1 MVTKRS
7 IIIDGSVTS
16 ISMEPVFWQE
26 VDRRAEQLGL
36 PWQDYMRRLLSG
48 LHDAP
53 NRSSAVREALVEML
67 QDEGSRQK
75 RPRFETWWQLHTS
88 ASTREVG
95 TKGVRLFAGRGSANE
110 LVFDDAEVSR
120 RHLML
125 AYDGHNWWAID
136 LESKN
141 GLYLGRKRVPLVRME
156 PDTPVRIGNSE
167 LVLLKSA

>member
-16 ISMEPVFWQE
+16 ISMEPIFWQE

-53 NRSSAVREALVEML
+53 NRSSAVRETLVGML
-67 QDEGSRQK
+67 QDEGGRQQ
-75 RPRFETWWQLHTS
+75 RPRLEAWWQLKS
-88 ASTREVG
+88 GSEVRETG
-95 TKGVRLFAGRGSANE
+95 TKGVRLFAGRGGVND

-125 AYDGHNWWAID
+125 VYDGRHWWAID

-141 GLYLGRKRVPLVRME
+141 GLYLGRKRVPMAKLQ
-156 PDTPVRIGNSE
+156 PGKPVRIGNSE
-167 LVLLKSA
+167 LTLLQS